1 MPMFRRGRVAM
12 VLPFLSHQVLEY
24 LAGLYLLQVGAQV
37 GGRAA
42 TACYVAG
49 PSMLLAAALSGRPL
63 GGGRLPRR
71 AHRFVD
77 IALIAAIAAAPFV
90 LQFTSSTSAVVR
102 MEGLAIA
109 WIAVV
114 RVTNYH
120 PQPGTTREIV
130 RGLKDNGPRLAGRAV
145 GRRLAAKR
153 RPPGPS

>member
-1 MPMFRRGRVAM
+1 MFRQGRRPI

-49 PSMLLAAALSGRPL
+49 ALMLLSATFSGRPL
-63 GGGRLPRR
+63 GGGRLPRP
-71 AHRFVD
+71 AHRFID
-77 IALIAAIAAAPFV
+77 ITLIAAIGAAPFV
-90 LQFTSSTSAVVR
+90 LQFTSQTSATVR
-102 MEGLAIA
+102 MEGLAVA
-109 WIAVV
+109 WIAVT
-114 RVTNYH
+114 RFTNYH